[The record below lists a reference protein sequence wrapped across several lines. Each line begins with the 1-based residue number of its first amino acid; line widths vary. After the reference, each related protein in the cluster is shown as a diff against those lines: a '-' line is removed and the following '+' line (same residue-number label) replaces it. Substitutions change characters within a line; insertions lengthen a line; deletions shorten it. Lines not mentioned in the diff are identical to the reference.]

1 MVIPKGLLQRLLE
14 YWSVGVME
22 EWGTGVLEYWSDGGM
37 GYWSIGVLETTEFE
51 IWNYGSFH

>member
-22 EWGTGVLEYWSDGGM
+22 KWGTGVLEYWKQQNLRSGIMVQFTD
-37 GYWSIGVLETTEFE
+37 Y
-51 IWNYGSFH
+51 NY

>member
-22 EWGTGVLEYWSDGGM
+22 KWGTGVLEYWSN
-37 GYWSIGVLETTEFE
+37 E
-51 IWNYGSFH
+51 NYRERVCQESA

>member
-22 EWGTGVLEYWSDGGM
+22 KWGT
-37 GYWSIGVLETTEFE
+37 GVLETTEFE
-51 IWNYGSFH
+51 IWNYGSVH